1 MHMLLMNQYDAAIA
15 MGDIENSA
23 AQRAVVLALD
33 TIIDNLHAKK
43 WYWPWGRSSIPGL
56 YVYGP
61 VGVGKTYVLDL
72 FYQSVPDAHKARFHF
87 HHFMQMVDGELRR
100 LQGVR
105 NPLQQIARALTQ
117 STRVLCLD
125 EFLVHDV
132 ADAMI
137 LAELLQQ
144 LLRHDV
150 ILIATANTR
159 PDDLYLG
166 GVHRERF
173 LPAIALI
180 KEHCQVMSINDTQ
193 DHRLDRAAQLDAYLT
208 PLNVHSMEQLA
219 QQFNGLA
226 SDSTEHGNIL
236 IQKREIEYVKMG
248 ASAIWFDFHAICNM
262 PRSQLDYL
270 EIAERFDTVFVSNI
284 PVMRPDDTVHAILLI
299 HFIDVMYDRGIRLIV
314 SAEDLPAVLYK
325 EGPMRTSFKR
335 TESRLNEMQSAD
347 YLIRHKSARS

>member
-1 MHMLLMNQYDAAIA
+1 MLLMKQYDASIA
-15 MGDIENSA
+15 AGDIENSL
-23 AQRAVVLALD
+23 AQRAVVSALD
-33 TIIDNLHAKK
+33 TILDSLQAKK
-43 WYWPWGRSSIPGL
+43 WFLPWRKPSQGL
-56 YVYGP
+56 YIYGP
-61 VGVGKTYVLDL
+61 VGVGKTYVFDL
-72 FYQSVPDAHKARFHF
+72 FYKNVPDSHKVRFHF
-87 HHFMQMVDGELRR
+87 HHFMQMIDSELRR
-100 LQGVR
+100 LQGTR
-105 NPLQQIARALTQ
+105 NPLHHIARALTQ

-137 LAELLQQ
+137 LADLLQQ

-150 ILIATANTR
+150 VLIATANTR

-180 KEHCQVMSINDTQ
+180 KQHCQVMVINGE
-193 DHRLDRAAQLDAYLT
+193 DHRLDRAPQLDAYLT
-208 PLNVHSMEQLA
+208 PLNTNSTLQLE
-219 QQFNGLA
+219 QQFNVLV
-226 SDSTEHGNIL
+226 SLYSEHGNIL
-236 IQKREIEYVKMG
+236 IQKRDIAYVKMG
-248 ASAIWFDFHAICNM
+248 KAVIWFDFNVICNL

-284 PVMRPDDTVHAILLI
+284 PVMSADDTVHALLLI

-314 SAEDLPAVLYK
+314 SAAASPEALYR
-325 EGPMRTSFKR
+325 EGPMRTSFQR

-347 YLIRHKSARS
+347 YLVRHQKR